1 VVAGL
6 PASDKDAARKSRSA
20 VTLTGQFTKGRPLVV
35 AGDGVVNGGLIAE
48 VRADPTLV
56 KQISTVDN
64 ASTVQGQLAT
74 ALTLVERL
82 AQGKVGQYGVAA
94 GASSLVPPMPS

>member
-1 VVAGL
+1 
-6 PASDKDAARKSRSA
+6 
-20 VTLTGQFTKGRPLVV
+20 
-35 AGDGVVNGGLIAE
+35 
-48 VRADPTLV
+48 
-56 KQISTVDN
+56 VDN